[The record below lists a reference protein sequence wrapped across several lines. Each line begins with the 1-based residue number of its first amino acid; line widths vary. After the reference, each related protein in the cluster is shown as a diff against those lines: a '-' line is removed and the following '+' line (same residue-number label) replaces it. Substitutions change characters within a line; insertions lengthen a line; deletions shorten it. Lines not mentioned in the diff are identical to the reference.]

1 MSHEVVCFQ
10 MLEFDTTNLNSKV
23 LKSNSNIIIVIIII
37 IIYFDIA
44 SHIKKSQNAVQYFLH
59 IINIKLKRVRKI
71 QQNYIAK
78 LQIF

>member
-1 MSHEVVCFQ
+1 
-10 MLEFDTTNLNSKV
+10 MLEFDTTNLNSEV
-23 LKSNSNIIIVIIII
+23 SKSNSNIIIVIVI

-44 SHIKKSQNAVQYFLH
+44 SYIKKNAVQYFLH